1 VTLSPRWVL
10 DLTIVLLGLLLSSVA
25 ISAVDAWE
33 SRATARGDVSL
44 VSWSHEDARDHTL
57 EHDYIVVRNSM
68 RRWLFVHFPLIS
80 MLGGALVGLGCSG
93 GRRVL
98 IMAMVATAL
107 VPITGIGLLI
117 DTPGPAA
124 ASAVLYA
131 GLAAGTAV
139 VARRVA
145 NVIGQR
151 AT

>member
-1 VTLSPRWVL
+1 ML
-10 DLTIVLLGLLLSSVA
+10 DLSIVLLGLLLSSVA

-44 VSWSHEDARDHTL
+44 VSWSHEAARDHTL

-68 RRWLFVHFPLIS
+68 RRLLFVHFPLIS
-80 MLGGALVGLGCSG
+80 VLGGVLVGLGCSG
-93 GRRVL
+93 GRRVST
-98 IMAMVATAL
+98 MAMVATAL

-124 ASAVLYA
+124 ASAVLYV
-131 GLAAGTAV
+131 GLAAGAAV
-139 VARRVA
+139 VTRRTA
-145 NVIGQR
+145 NVIRRR

>member
-1 VTLSPRWVL
+1 ML
-10 DLTIVLLGLLLSSVA
+10 DLSIVLLGLLLSSVA

-44 VSWSHEDARDHTL
+44 VSWSHDAARDHAL

-80 MLGGALVGLGCSG
+80 VLGGVLVGLGCGG

-107 VPITGIGLLI
+107 VPITSIGLLI

-124 ASAVLYA
+124 ASAVLYV
-131 GLAAGTAV
+131 GLATGAAV
-139 VARRVA
+139 VARRTA
-145 NVIGQR
+145 NVIRRR